1 MKYRTTIVYL
11 VALLLLAGVYYWDVR
26 REKQEQAQEEEAKTL
41 FQLESEDIERITLE
55 RGEETIAITR
65 IAEDKSDNTWTI
77 TAPVAT
83 AADDYSVNRISSLL
97 PSLKYTRIMEE
108 DAGNLDAFGLDPP
121 ALTLA
126 WETED
131 RRGSLWVGEESPIEK
146 DFYAKK
152 GDENRIFLITAA
164 YKETLDMDLYDL
176 RDKRLFTLTS
186 DEVTRFRYQR
196 PSGSWTFTKSGATT
210 WALEGDAE
218 FPLDSERINA
228 AVRHLTWAEAASFEQ
243 EHVNSPEPYGLDSPS
258 HRIELFDGKTSEELL
273 VGKAVESGD
282 EARRYA
288 RMDSRPQVLT
298 VPETLLQDLPA
309 SSEEI
314 RRKDEDGELSTGE

>member
-11 VALLLLAGVYYWDVR
+11 IALLLLAGVYYWDVR
-26 REKQEQAQEEEAKTL
+26 REKQEQSQEDEAKVL

-77 TAPVAT
+77 TAPVET
-83 AADDYSVNRISSLL
+83 AADDYNVNRISSLL
-97 PSLKYTRIMEE
+97 PHLKYTRIMEE
-108 DAGNLDAFGLDPP
+108 DAENPGAFGLDPP
-121 ALTLA
+121 ALTIS

-131 RRGSLWVGEESPIEK
+131 RRGSLCVGEESPIDK
-146 DFYAKK
+146 DFYAKEE
-152 GDENRIFLITAA
+152 DENRVFLITAA
-164 YKETLDMDLYDL
+164 YKDTLGMDLYDL

-186 DEVTRFRYQR
+186 DRVTRFSYQG
-196 PSGSWTFTKSGATT
+196 PSGSWTFTKSGETT

-218 FPLDSERINA
+218 FPVDSERINA

-243 EHVNSPEPYGLDSPS
+243 EQVDTLEPYGLDSPS
-258 HRIELFDGKTSEELL
+258 HRIELFDGKTSEALL
-273 VGKAVESGD
+273 VGEATKSG
-282 EARRYA
+282 EEERRYA
-288 RMDSRPQVLT
+288 RMASRPQVLT

-309 SSEEI
+309 SSQEI
-314 RRKDEDGELSTGE
+314 RRKDEDHEPSTGE